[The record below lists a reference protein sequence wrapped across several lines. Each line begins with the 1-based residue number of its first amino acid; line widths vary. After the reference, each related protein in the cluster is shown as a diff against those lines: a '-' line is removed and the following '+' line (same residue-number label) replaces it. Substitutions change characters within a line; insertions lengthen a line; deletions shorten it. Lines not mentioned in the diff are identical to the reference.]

1 MEKKVIFAALGG
13 AIAQFLVGGLVFGL
27 VLKSMMDEMMKAIG
41 DCANP
46 NPNMLHIALANLS
59 ISVLLAISF
68 SKFNV
73 STLKGGLL
81 NGLWM
86 GALILFWFDLW
97 MFATFHFMTI
107 NMFVFDM
114 ISNTTLI
121 TISGGIIGWILG
133 KVK

>member
-27 VLKSMMDEMMKAIG
+27 VLKSMMDEMMKALG

-46 NPNMLHIALANLS
+46 NPSMLNILLANLS
-59 ISVLLAISF
+59 LSILLAISF
-68 SKFNV
+68 SKFNI
-73 STLKGGLL
+73 STFKGGLI

-86 GALILFWFDLW
+86 GVLIMFWFDQW
-97 MFATFHFMTI
+97 MFATFNFMTI
-107 NMFVFDM
+107 NLFVFDM
-114 ISNTTLI
+114 ISNTLMI
-121 TISGGIIGWILG
+121 ALSGGVIGWILG